1 MFELFFNKRK
11 VVFVINCVEILIMIF
26 GIRYVIDIGMVKEMK
41 YDLKRN
47 KSLLE
52 VIIISKSF
60 VE

>member
-1 MFELFFNKRK
+1 MFELFFNKCK

-26 GIRYVIDIGMVKEMK
+26 GIRYVIDIGMVKERK

>member
-1 MFELFFNKRK
+1 MFELFFNKCK